1 MNNDS
6 DHVHE
11 VTVDFA
17 EEFKRSQ
24 RFFEFTSE
32 IFDDNETK
40 PLLNEWQATTEVSE
54 AIELI
59 HKDLR
64 TIWQKYY
71 AEEYIFPTD
80 FICQVFAKFSNTLIE
95 EWNQTCE
102 QAGQEGRKMRAEA
115 CGRFETDKEAMADAT
130 RERLEPMERLDCSM
144 HHRSLV

>member
-1 MNNDS
+1 MTNDNDR
-6 DHVHE
+6 DHDL
-11 VTVDFA
+11 TVDFA
-17 EEFKRSQ
+17 EEFERSQ

-32 IFDDNETK
+32 IVNEYETTACINDWE
-40 PLLNEWQATTEVSE
+40 PTTEVSE

-59 HKDLR
+59 HRDLR

-80 FICQVFAKFSNTLIE
+80 FICEVFAKFSNTLIE

-102 QAGQEGRKMRAEA
+102 QAGRPGRKMRAEA
-115 CGRFETDKEAMADAT
+115 CGRFETDKEAMAKAT
-130 RERLEPMERLDCSM
+130 LERLEPMEQLDCSM

>member
-6 DHVHE
+6 DHDHE

-32 IFDDNETK
+32 LFDEYETT
-40 PLLNEWQATTEVSE
+40 PSVNEWEPTTDVSE

-71 AEEYIFPTD
+71 VEEYMFPTD
-80 FICQVFAKFSNTLIE
+80 FICEVFAKFSNTLIE

-102 QAGQEGRKMRAEA
+102 QAGHASRRMRAET
-115 CGRFETDKEAMADAT
+115 CGRFETDKEAMAKAT
-130 RERLEPMERLDCSM
+130 LERLEPIEQLDCSM
-144 HHRSLV
+144 HHRSTV